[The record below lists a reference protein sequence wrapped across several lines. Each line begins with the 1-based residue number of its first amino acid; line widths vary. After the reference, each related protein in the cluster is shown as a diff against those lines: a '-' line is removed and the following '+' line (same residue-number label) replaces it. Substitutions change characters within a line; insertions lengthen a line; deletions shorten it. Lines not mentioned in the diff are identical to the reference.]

1 MTETICNE
9 CEHHRIPYS
18 GAHPARW
25 YCEKHKRLEGF
36 GFVTRDVWD
45 KYIPFLPCHQ
55 VNGGCC
61 PLFERTKDEH
71 QPSVSEQ
78 VDQRGRS
85 AK

>member
-36 GFVTRDVWD
+36 GFVTHDVWD

-61 PLFERTKDEH
+61 PLFERKKDEH
-71 QPSVSEQ
+71 QPSVPEQ
-78 VDQRGRS
+78 V
-85 AK
+85 AKRT